1 MIGKITSSFALLNVF
16 YFADTAK
23 QTGAPPAHA
32 GSRSASFSCPS
43 PYSISARSFSS
54 ARFSMREI

>member
-16 YFADTAK
+16 YFADTANVPER
-23 QTGAPPAHA
+23 PPAYA
-32 GSRSASFSCPS
+32 GSRSASFSCPF